1 VNLPANDRGAG
12 RSEPLP
18 APIRRWRGPADGLAS
33 ARMTPPRTR
42 PPFAADER
50 TQITGWLD
58 LQRALVRWKCAGLS
72 ELEAHRP
79 VLPESPL
86 MTMAG
91 VVSHLRWVE
100 VLWFEI
106 LFLGRPGYGP
116 DFDDERED
124 ADMIVDDVP
133 LSRLLTEYDE
143 QCAVSRQ
150 IVAEHSLD
158 DVGRNTDIEA
168 GAASLRWMVLHMLE
182 ETARHVGHLDAI
194 RELLDGRKGY
204 Y

>member
-1 VNLPANDRGAG
+1 MP
-12 RSEPLP
+12 
-18 APIRRWRGPADGLAS
+18 
-33 ARMTPPRTR
+33 PPRIR
-42 PPFAADER
+42 PALVADER
-50 TQITGWLD
+50 TLLSGWLD
-58 LQRALVRWKCAGLS
+58 LQRALVHWKCEGLS

-79 VLPESPL
+79 VLPASPL

-106 LFLGRPGYGP
+106 LFGGRPAYGP
-116 DFDDERED
+116 DFEDDRED

-133 LSRLLTEYDE
+133 LTRLLAEYEE
-143 QCAVSRQ
+143 QCDVSRR

-158 DVGRNTDIEA
+158 DVGRNTDIAA
-168 GAASLRWMVLHMLE
+168 GAASLRWVMLHMLE
-182 ETARHVGHLDAI
+182 ETARHVGHLDTL
-194 RELLDGRKGY
+194 RELIDGRTGY